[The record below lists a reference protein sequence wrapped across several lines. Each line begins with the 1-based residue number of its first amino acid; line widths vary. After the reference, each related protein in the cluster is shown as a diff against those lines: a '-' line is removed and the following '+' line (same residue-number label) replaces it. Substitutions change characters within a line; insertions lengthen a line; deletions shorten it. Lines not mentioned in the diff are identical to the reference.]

1 MLKLSIFISI
11 YLCPLC
17 SLEGHERLHDDD
29 EGMNRDEGM
38 DRREGVNRYGGREE
52 VNRYGGVEGVNL
64 YGGREEILLQ
74 PELRSSYSTG

>member
-17 SLEGHERLHDDD
+17 SLEGHERLHDDV
-29 EGMNRDEGM
+29 EGMNPDEGM

-52 VNRYGGVEGVNL
+52 VNL
-64 YGGREEILLQ
+64 YGGREDILLQ